1 LIGKVQC
8 VVVDCPNAL
17 ELAHFYQI
25 LLGGMVNQPDP
36 RWAVSEEFVTL
47 HSGSG
52 LIMAFQ
58 KIVDHQPPRWPEPGH
73 PQQFH
78 LDIDVADLD
87 AAQQTV
93 LEAGG
98 KLLHADPRGWRVF
111 ADPAGHPFCLLRG

>member
-98 KLLHADPRGWRVF
+98 TLLHADPRGWRVF

>member
-1 LIGKVQC
+1 MIGKVQC

-17 ELAHFYQI
+17 ELAHFYQG

-58 KIVDHQPPRWPEPGH
+58 KIADHQPPRWPEPGH

-87 AAQQTV
+87 AAQQAV